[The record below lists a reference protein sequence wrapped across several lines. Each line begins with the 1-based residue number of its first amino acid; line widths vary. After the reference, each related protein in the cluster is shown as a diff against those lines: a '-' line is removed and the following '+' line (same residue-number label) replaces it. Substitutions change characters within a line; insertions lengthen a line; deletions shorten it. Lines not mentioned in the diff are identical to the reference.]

1 MEKIKLKDINEDI
14 YYEKL
19 NNGLEVY
26 LYNKDNVHTNYVT
39 FTTKYGSIYNEF
51 VPIGENKMTSFP
63 KGIA

>member
-26 LYNKDNVHTNYVT
+26 LYNKDNVHT
-39 FTTKYGSIYNEF
+39 I
-51 VPIGENKMTSFP
+51 M
-63 KGIA
+63 

>member
-39 FTTKYGSIYNEF
+39 FTTK
-51 VPIGENKMTSFP
+51 
-63 KGIA
+63 